1 MKKLLL
7 LIPAFALIVYLCQAQ
22 TPRDAAI
29 GCWEMP
35 SRSGEHLQTYRNG
48 EFTFHDY
55 NSKTKQWDDLTGK
68 WDIKSGKLTLLYF
81 DRPKQTFTV
90 KKHGN
95 TLTLTKAGGFEMRKA
110 DPSKCQ

>member
-1 MKKLLL
+1 MKSMKKLLL
-7 LIPAFALIVYLCQAQ
+7 LIPAFALIVYLCAAQ
-22 TPRDAAI
+22 TTPRDAAI

-35 SRSGEHLQTYRNG
+35 SRAGEHLQTFRDG
-48 EFTFHDY
+48 EFTFHDF
-55 NSKTKQWDDLTGK
+55 NTKTQQWDDLTGK

-95 TLTLTKAGGFEMRKA
+95 ILTLT
-110 DPSKCQ
+110 